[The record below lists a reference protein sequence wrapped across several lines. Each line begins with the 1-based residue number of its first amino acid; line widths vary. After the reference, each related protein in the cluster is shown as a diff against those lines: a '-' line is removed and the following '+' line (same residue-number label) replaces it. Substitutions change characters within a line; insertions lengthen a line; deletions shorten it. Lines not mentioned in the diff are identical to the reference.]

1 METSDLFN
9 NKGVHCV
16 IDGQFGSTG
25 KGALSYW
32 LAEKAL
38 ENKVYFRGAIYSGG
52 PNSGHTFYHG
62 GTKHVVRQ
70 LPVFSVAMA
79 LIGAEPCPAYLSAG
93 AVVDL
98 DVLREEAERYPQV
111 KIFIDP
117 SAAVVTEMARKM
129 ERESNAGAVASTMK
143 GTGGALMRKIGRWP
157 GATWDYY
164 EDHTDKPSNVVTR
177 NHNIHAEDSA
187 YFMEISQGFSLGIN
201 THEFYPHVT
210 SRECTVMQGLADA
223 RIPATR
229 LARTYMTLRTCPIR
243 VGNTDEG
250 TSGDWYPDQAELTWE
265 EVGVEPETTT
275 VTGRVRRV
283 ANFSEMQVEDAI
295 RANDPDFLFVNFL
308 NYLDSEEKRSEF
320 IEAIAGL
327 GSYFNRK
334 WGIIAGFGPR
344 SSDISLL

>member
-16 IDGQFGSTG
+16 VDGQFGSTG

-229 LARTYMTLRTCPIR
+229 LARTYMT
-243 VGNTDEG
+243 
-250 TSGDWYPDQAELTWE
+250 
-265 EVGVEPETTT
+265 
-275 VTGRVRRV
+275 
-283 ANFSEMQVEDAI
+283 VEDAL